1 MVSKPGWAG
10 LRVPYAAFM
19 DAQSKQRG
27 AQNEPALKAAA
38 CASATSAGGYLNGAE
53 PNITGGAAADPEMAS
68 QLLNFLASMKNSLT
82 QLARKLGCP
91 S

>member
-1 MVSKPGWAG
+1 MHGFEAG
-10 LRVPYAAFM
+10 VGR
-19 DAQSKQRG
+19 
-27 AQNEPALKAAA
+27 AA
-38 CASATSAGGYLNGAE
+38 CPLHLAPGGAE

-82 QLARKLGCP
+82 HLARELSCP